1 MIAEKILGNLS
12 ESTPSVEVDTVELD
26 WFEAEKKRIRKTTAG
41 GRDIGIAIDE
51 SLKDGDIIYLDDK
64 LCVAVKLTSCP
75 LIKINVHTMQEMGRL
90 CFEIGNRHL
99 SLKISDDNVLIPH
112 DEPTEKH
119 LKNLGFECENIIYS
133 VTCHSNRM
141 SVLFKG
147 NHTDTHTAT
156 PTSMGNII
164 TTNIHTKRS

>member
-51 SLKDGDIIYLDDK
+51 NLKDGDIIYLDDK

-75 LIKINVHTMQEMGRL
+75 LIKICL
-90 CFEIGNRHL
+90 L
-99 SLKISDDNVLIPH
+99 
-112 DEPTEKH
+112 
-119 LKNLGFECENIIYS
+119 Y
-133 VTCHSNRM
+133 
-141 SVLFKG
+141 
-147 NHTDTHTAT
+147 
-156 PTSMGNII
+156 TSPSP
-164 TTNIHTKRS
+164 RD

>member
-1 MIAEKILGNLS
+1 M
-12 ESTPSVEVDTVELD
+12 EVDTVELD

-51 SLKDGDIIYLDDK
+51 NLKDGDIIYLDDK

-99 SLKISDDNVLIPH
+99 SLKYL
-112 DEPTEKH
+112 TT
-119 LKNLGFECENIIYS
+119 
-133 VTCHSNRM
+133 TCLSHM
-141 SVLFKG
+141 
-147 NHTDTHTAT
+147 
-156 PTSMGNII
+156 TSIQKK
-164 TTNIHTKRS
+164 TRKTSALSARTS